1 VRRGAR
7 NVILYLWRP
16 EFGHALNFVPFDL
29 SCYHIDDEYSFSET
43 EISLD
48 TAEKELIQKVDQVFI
63 HSPRLMERKGSINTS
78 TVLIPNG
85 VDFAAYSS
93 PAACPSDLESIPRPI
108 VGYTGFLKKW
118 LDWPLI
124 LELATRHP
132 EWSFVFVGPVAPHQE
147 IESAIQK
154 LRSLRNVY
162 FLGSKLIN
170 ELAAYPQHF
179 DVCTM
184 PYRLDGY
191 TNNIY
196 PMKLHEYLASGT
208 PVVGSPIRSLVDFS
222 HIIGLAEGAQQW
234 SEQLAQALQPAA
246 RTASVSRARQDVARE
261 YDWEKLANRIAQ
273 TMRQRLSYAN
283 GAATSAKQTEQ
294 SKADDHDMPHL
305 MQELKSIVPRI
316 VRVSVKRYAQDHLFS
331 SALRAIAAMAPKEIP
346 SHDLLAQLRAG
357 WGNEGWS
364 GRTAYLEEVVKWAAI
379 TPGPVLECGSGLT
392 TLLLGLY
399 AGSRGVPVWS
409 LEHDAAWHQETAKM
423 LHRYSIPGVEL
434 CRAPLSNYGD
444 FAWYSPPLGRMPA
457 GFSFVVCDGPP
468 ERTTRGRRYGLL
480 PVMSE
485 RLVADCVILVD
496 DVDLA
501 AESVLYLWK
510 TQRPSMIKILKADE
524 SQSFGLMFLG

>member
-1 VRRGAR
+1 
-7 NVILYLWRP
+7 
-16 EFGHALNFVPFDL
+16 
-29 SCYHIDDEYSFSET
+29 
-43 EISLD
+43 
-48 TAEKELIQKVDQVFI
+48 
-63 HSPRLMERKGSINTS
+63 
-78 TVLIPNG
+78 
-85 VDFAAYSS
+85 
-93 PAACPSDLESIPRPI
+93 
-108 VGYTGFLKKW
+108 
-118 LDWPLI
+118 
-124 LELATRHP
+124 
-132 EWSFVFVGPVAPHQE
+132 
-147 IESAIQK
+147 
-154 LRSLRNVY
+154 
-162 FLGSKLIN
+162 
-170 ELAAYPQHF
+170 
-179 DVCTM
+179 
-184 PYRLDGY
+184 
-191 TNNIY
+191 
-196 PMKLHEYLASGT
+196 
-208 PVVGSPIRSLVDFS
+208 
-222 HIIGLAEGAQQW
+222 
-234 SEQLAQALQPAA
+234 
-246 RTASVSRARQDVARE
+246 
-261 YDWEKLANRIAQ
+261 
-273 TMRQRLSYAN
+273 LSYAN

-444 FAWYSPPLGRMPA
+444 FAWYSPPLGR
-457 GFSFVVCDGPP
+457 
-468 ERTTRGRRYGLL
+468 RYGLL